1 VSEQPVLAAADVAYV
16 LDGFVELGELCAERG
31 EDKVASRVAIAEGRL
46 PAASYL
52 LANGAEMVPSDY
64 FALAD
69 EAGGVDRLREA
80 FVERYSTAA
89 AAETVQLATAE
100 EEWDA
105 YLSGLYGVCLNRVT
119 PETVVRKSALVAE
132 LEELLSRPQPG
143 SATWAGDLRTRV
155 EELDAL
161 ERPFAPTYDRQR
173 FGGPSSRDR
182 LVTAPRQMF
191 ADIFAPELLRT
202 TP

>member
-1 VSEQPVLAAADVAYV
+1 MGDPPVLADADVAYV
-16 LDGFVELGELCAERG
+16 RAGFVPLEELCEERG
-31 EDKVASRVAIAEGRL
+31 EDEAACRTAIAEGRL

-52 LANGAEMVPSDY
+52 LADGTEMFPSDY

-69 EAGGVDRLREA
+69 AAGGIQQLREA
-80 FVERYSTAA
+80 FLKRYSAAA
-89 AAETVQLATAE
+89 AAETTRLATAE

-105 YLSGLYGVCLNRVT
+105 YLSGLYGVCLKQVT
-119 PETVVRKSALVAE
+119 PETIVRKSALVAE
-132 LEELLSRPQPG
+132 LEALLARPQPEDA
-143 SATWAGDLRTRV
+143 SWAGELRTKI

-182 LVTAPRQMF
+182 LVTSPRRAFPDLF
-191 ADIFAPELLRT
+191 AAESLQAGR
-202 TP
+202 